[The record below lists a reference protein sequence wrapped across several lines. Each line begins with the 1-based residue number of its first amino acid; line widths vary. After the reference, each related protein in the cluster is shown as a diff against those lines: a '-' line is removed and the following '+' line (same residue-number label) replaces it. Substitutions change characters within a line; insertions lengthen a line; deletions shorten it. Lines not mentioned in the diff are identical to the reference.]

1 IRASK
6 WVSVS
11 DGLGFLVVWELMT
24 LVSYLLVAAGSAG
37 DEGRNAGFVY
47 IVMTHVGT
55 AFITLA
61 FLILFGATGSFDFAA
76 WRLAGPSLSPAV
88 RNWAFVLAFI
98 GFGTKAGIVPLHVWL
113 PRAHPAAPSNVS
125 ALMSGVMIKTAIY
138 GLVRMSLEFLG
149 PVPAWWGP
157 AVLAFALVSS
167 LLGVIYAL
175 MEHDLKRLL
184 AYHSVE
190 NIGIILLG
198 LGAALTLVSLGHRGL
213 AALALVAGLYHLI
226 NHAAFKGLLFLGAG
240 SVLYST
246 HTKDVEK
253 LGGLIKRMPWTA
265 FLFLIG
271 SISISALPPFNGFVS
286 EWLTMRSL
294 LALAGPGA
302 GTGLKISAPVAAA
315 LLGLTGALAAACFVK
330 AFGITFLAQPRS
342 QKAAHAAEVPAPMNA
357 GAGLLG
363 LACLVLGLFP
373 GRVMALLNVAAAPII
388 GAGIPAGTSVFGG
401 LSAVPPVAAGAG
413 SLSLSPLGIAVALAA
428 LLGVSVAVPAM
439 IGGRTRVRVDETWN
453 CGVTLK
459 PRMEYTAT
467 SFSKPLRQV
476 FRFLLRPTRHVER
489 GEGVRPH
496 LAGAIRYHSA
506 VKPIFEDY
514 LYRPFSRTV
523 VYVSDRLRAL
533 QTGSIQIYLAYI
545 LATLIVLLTLAR

>member
-1 IRASK
+1 
-6 WVSVS
+6 
-11 DGLGFLVVWELMT
+11 
-24 LVSYLLVAAGSAG
+24 
-37 DEGRNAGFVY
+37 
-47 IVMTHVGT
+47 MTHVGT

-61 FLILFGATGSFDFAA
+61 FLILFKATGSFDFAA
-76 WRLAGPSLSPAV
+76 WRLAGPSLSPAL
-88 RNWAFVLAFI
+88 RNAAFILAFI

-138 GLVRMSLEFLG
+138 GLVRVSLEFLG

-157 AVLAFALVSS
+157 AVLGFALVSS

-198 LGAALTLVSLGHRGL
+198 LGAALTLVSLGQRSL
-213 AALALVAGLYHLI
+213 AALALVAGLYHLV

-253 LGGLIKRMPWTA
+253 LGGLIRKMPWTA
-265 FLFLIG
+265 SLFLVG

-294 LALAGPGA
+294 LSMVGTGA
-302 GTGLKISAPVAAA
+302 GTGLKVSAPVAAA

-342 QKAAHAAEVPAPMNA
+342 QKAAHATEVPVAMNI
-357 GAGLLG
+357 GADLLA
-363 LACLVLGLFP
+363 LVCLVLGLFP
-373 GRVMALLNVAAAPII
+373 GRVISLLDAAAAPTI
-388 GAGIPAGTSVFGG
+388 GSGVPAGTSLFGG
-401 LSAVPPVAAGAG
+401 LGAIPPVAAGVG
-413 SLSLSPLGIAVALAA
+413 SLSLSPQVIAVALVA
-428 LLGVSVAVPAM
+428 LLGVSLSLPAV

-489 GEGVRPH
+489 DEGPRPH
-496 LAGAIRYHSA
+496 LAAAIRYHSS

-514 LYRPFSRTV
+514 LYRPFSRTIV
-523 VYVSDRLRAL
+523 FVSDRLRAL
-533 QTGSIQIYLAYI
+533 QTGSIQTYLAYI
-545 LATLIVLLTLAR
+545 LTTLVLLLAFAR